1 MKYTGDTKQL
11 QKIIDGIIDFLEE
24 PVNFAPISLSRLTA
38 GTGSV
43 PSALGPTFSR

>member
-24 PVNFAPISLSRLTA
+24 LFQRIQEAMPSLKYKFEKA
-38 GTGSV
+38 
-43 PSALGPTFSR
+43 AAEEEE